1 MQKPSAGGQCARISK
16 VGEGGGG
23 GSKNISIRISGH
35 TVEFVV
41 DYVLTLSTKTLDFLN
56 SDRAL
61 KLIQY
66 WQIQG
71 FSATPAP
78 SGDHIIDIVLERLRQ
93 PPDRRW
99 GSRYSLFGS
108 GITIGDMF
116 RTPSIP
122 SRLPGLA
129 RLFRSH
135 SEPDWAAKP
144 SFAGSGRLWRTP
156 AKTFDRG

>member
-1 MQKPSAGGQCARISK
+1 MQKPSAGGQENLK
-16 VGEGGGG
+16 GLGWGGP
-23 GSKNISIRISGH
+23 KNISIRISGH

-129 RLFRSH
+129 RS
-135 SEPDWAAKP
+135 SGAIP
-144 SFAGSGRLWRTP
+144 SPIGPRNHRCGVWPTLADPRQNF
-156 AKTFDRG
+156 